1 MPRRSAR
8 LLKNQTK
15 SNNKSI
21 SNSNR
26 STKPKSNSNRSRPS
40 KSKSNSNR
48 PSKSKSNSNRSTK
61 SKSKRSNN
69 NNNQSKYKWKEN
81 MWVAPSSMPA
91 SQHYVLKK
99 NLQDPKNLTW
109 VAKHKSGRYFD
120 IISKSVETDG
130 SWVVRQM

>member
-21 SNSNR
+21 S
-26 STKPKSNSNRSRPS
+26 KSATRSRPS
-40 KSKSNSNR
+40 KSATRSR

-61 SKSKRSNN
+61 SKSKSNRSTKSKSKRNNN

-99 NLQDPKNLTW
+99 NLQDPTNLTW
-109 VAKHKSGRYFD
+109 FAEHKSGRYFD